1 MSEKNSVLASLFV
14 LTLIL
19 EVCSATWS
27 TTPGPYYQ
35 RFNDGSYNYG
45 YSAGGGFSA
54 RQSGTAA
61 NEVSGQFSQL
71 LPDGKLVNVRY
82 NAGVGGFR
90 PQVGGGL
97 STTARPYGFS
107 YNTGDAF
114 HQAAAD
120 QSGNVRGNYWYRDPT
135 GGRHDL
141 RYRAGPGIG
150 FVPTGGSLAVPN
162 GLGRRSPF
170 GDPSVNAFGDDRYS
184 YVDPEASGVGGIHD
198 PNGANSRSP
207 APTAG
212 TIHHGDGPATGD
224 RSYNFGYRTP
234 DSVRQEGSDGR
245 GNVHGSY
252 AFRNG
257 GGNHDLAYVAGPGI
271 GFQPTGGTLARPNG
285 LGYGGGAFGND
296 GGRVGSGV
304 TRPTLGSS
312 GGINNAGA
320 INGHSGLGHDGV
332 GHHDPSYSGG
342 GLGNVGASGVGTAG
356 PGSGLSRAGGTP
368 GLTGTGLRTR
378 GGAFD
383 GDAASGHGSTGGFG
397 QGLNSVGTNVGV
409 GSGDRTLASGLAGR
423 TGDGS
428 TGTGLGQRSTTG
440 GGQIGVHGHNLANPN
455 AARGFGGQGYG
466 AGGPTGGSSDGINRS
481 GANGHYDP
489 DYSLIGNGRGQNAGS
504 AGGHRGLG
512 GSRREG
518 IDYDGGNANVG
529 IGSRGN
535 GAYGGGFGV
544 NGQSGDHQRLGAG
557 SSGTGGYSYGTP
569 SGSSAGGSGTFGS
582 SGSGSSGVDG
592 GGHSAGLSVDRLQS
606 TGSGLQSSGS
616 GSSSGSG
623 GAVVSGEQNDFQR
636 GAEPVQ
642 SIQTVGG
649 GSATK
654 GISQ

>member
-1 MSEKNSVLASLFV
+1 MSEKKSVIASLFV

-90 PQVGGGL
+90 PQVGGGV

-170 GDPSVNAFGDDRYS
+170 GGTTPRWNDPSVNAFGDDRLS
-184 YVDPEASGVGGIHD
+184 YADPEASSVGGIHD

-212 TIHHGDGPATGD
+212 TIHHGDGPATDD

-257 GGNHDLAYVAGPGI
+257 GGNHDLAYIAGPGI

-285 LGYGGGAFGND
+285 LGYGGNAYGND

-304 TRPTLGSS
+304 TRPTLGLS
-312 GGINNAGA
+312 GGITNAGV
-320 INGHSGLGHDGV
+320 NGHSGLGHNGV
-332 GHHDPSYSGG
+332 GHLDPSYNGD
-342 GLGNVGASGVGTAG
+342 GLGNVGASGTGG
-356 PGSGLSRAGGTP
+356 LGSGASRGGGTP
-368 GLTGTGLRTR
+368 GLTGTGLGAR
-378 GGAFD
+378 GGAIN
-383 GDAASGHGSTGGFG
+383 GDVASGLGSSGGFG
-397 QGLNSVGTNVGV
+397 RGLVSAGTNVGV
-409 GSGDRTLASGLAGR
+409 GSGDRTLASGLAR
-423 TGDGS
+423 RVGDSS

-440 GGQIGVHGHNLANPN
+440 GGHTGVNGHNLANLN

-466 AGGPTGGSSDGINRS
+466 AGGLTGGSSDGINRS
-481 GANGHYDP
+481 GANGHYHP
-489 DYSLIGNGRGQNAGS
+489 DSSLIGNGRGQSAIASGISANAGLAGS

-518 IDYDGGNANVG
+518 IDYDGANAN
-529 IGSRGN
+529 
-535 GAYGGGFGV
+535 F
-544 NGQSGDHQRLGAG
+544 
-557 SSGTGGYSYGTP
+557 GTGS
-569 SGSSAGGSGTFGS
+569 
-582 SGSGSSGVDG
+582 
-592 GGHSAGLSVDRLQS
+592 DRLVVQVLS
-606 TGSGLQSSGS
+606 EVVAVE
-616 GSSSGSG
+616 
-623 GAVVSGEQNDFQR
+623 AVVSTEVDILQGYPLIHSNLRDLDFRVVDLAVLRVLAEQL
-636 GAEPVQ
+636 
-642 SIQTVGG
+642 
-649 GSATK
+649 
-654 GISQ
+654 

>member
-1 MSEKNSVLASLFV
+1 MSEKNSVTASLFV

-90 PQVGGGL
+90 PQVGGGV

-170 GDPSVNAFGDDRYS
+170 GGTTPRWNDPSVNAFGEDRLAYA
-184 YVDPEASGVGGIHD
+184 DPEASSVGGIHD

-212 TIHHGDGPATGD
+212 TIHHGDGPATDD

-257 GGNHDLAYVAGPGI
+257 GGNHDLAYIAGPGI

-285 LGYGGGAFGND
+285 LGYGGSAYGND

-304 TRPTLGSS
+304 TRPALGSS
-312 GGINNAGA
+312 GGINNAGV
-320 INGHSGLGHDGV
+320 NGHSGLGHNGV
-332 GHHDPSYSGG
+332 GHLDPSYNGD
-342 GLGNVGASGVGTAG
+342 GLGNEYQLTLDWQVQREAIEVWEDQDVK
-356 PGSGLSRAGGTP
+356 GSIMMAPT
-368 GLTGTGLRTR
+368 
-378 GGAFD
+378 
-383 GDAASGHGSTGGFG
+383 
-397 QGLNSVGTNVGV
+397 QI
-409 GSGDRTLASGLAGR
+409 
-423 TGDGS
+423 
-428 TGTGLGQRSTTG
+428 LGQD
-440 GGQIGVHGHNLANPN
+440 QALIA
-455 AARGFGGQGYG
+455 QGPV
-466 AGGPTGGSSDGINRS
+466 AIPTE
-481 GANGHYDP
+481 HP
-489 DYSLIGNGRGQNAGS
+489 M
-504 AGGHRGLG
+504 
-512 GSRREG
+512 E
-518 IDYDGGNANVG
+518 
-529 IGSRGN
+529 
-535 GAYGGGFGV
+535 
-544 NGQSGDHQRLGAG
+544 
-557 SSGTGGYSYGTP
+557 
-569 SGSSAGGSGTFGS
+569 
-582 SGSGSSGVDG
+582 
-592 GGHSAGLSVDRLQS
+592 DRLVVQVLS
-606 TGSGLQSSGS
+606 EVVAVE
-616 GSSSGSG
+616 
-623 GAVVSGEQNDFQR
+623 AVVSTEVDILQGYPLIHSNLRDLDFRVVDLAVLRVLAEQL
-636 GAEPVQ
+636 
-642 SIQTVGG
+642 
-649 GSATK
+649 
-654 GISQ
+654 